1 MSQSDS
7 EAVLSTGDSA
17 IDDSES
23 FSYDRRKN
31 SYDLGKS
38 WFKLEKNVF
47 FVAIKFG
54 EIDCGSI
61 DFDKGFLENPNLN
74 HQTWK
79 SNHSAMLWNE
89 EILLINV

>member
-7 EAVLSTGDSA
+7 ETVLSTGDSA

-38 WFKLEKNVF
+38 KSKLKNNI

-54 EIDCGSI
+54 EIDCGSM

-79 SNHSAMLWNE
+79 SNHSAML
-89 EILLINV
+89 